1 MGASALTRKYKVMD
15 KGSLKLLIE
24 NDRENDI
31 SEDGEIYSG
40 SWGSKCGRVIFLNE
54 VLKSYDL
61 AYEMILDK
69 SDKWEPLIAIRVK
82 ELEDDGIK
90 EFFLVGGW
98 CPS

>member
-1 MGASALTRKYKVMD
+1 MGSAVLIRKYKVMD
-15 KGSLKLLIE
+15 REQLKEVIE

-31 SEDGEIYSG
+31 SEDGQEYSG
-40 SWGSKCGRVIFLNE
+40 SWGSKCGQVIFLNE
-54 VLKSYDL
+54 VVKSYDI

-69 SDKWEPLIAIRVK
+69 SDKWDPLIAIRVK
-82 ELEDDGIK
+82 EVEDDGIK